1 MSATRERGRR
11 QAPEWTPQHSGT
23 TCAGQPPHL
32 RSQAQG
38 PAAGPPTN
46 DLSRAQ
52 GRPPPRKIYP
62 GDPWAGPS
70 TQDGTPHAS
79 LPGKSS
85 RPLPPVSP
93 RTLGSTHVA
102 FGCSQ
107 DSFPGAPRQPLG
119 VPLPFELLHQE
130 IKGLPLTGGD
140 ENLIHQC
147 RHR

>member
-1 MSATRERGRR
+1 MTGEVYLGARKQGAVA
-11 QAPEWTPQHSGT
+11 QA
-23 TCAGQPPHL
+23 
-32 RSQAQG
+32 
-38 PAAGPPTN
+38 
-46 DLSRAQ
+46 LS
-52 GRPPPRKIYP
+52 
-62 GDPWAGPS
+62 S
-70 TQDGTPHAS
+70 
-79 LPGKSS
+79 
-85 RPLPPVSP
+85 PVSP

-140 ENLIHQC
+140 ENLVHQC

>member
-1 MSATRERGRR
+1 MNVAEGKPR
-11 QAPEWTPQHSGT
+11 SGHPGT
-23 TCAGQPPHL
+23 
-32 RSQAQG
+32 
-38 PAAGPPTN
+38 AGPPVQANRLTS
-46 DLSRAQ
+46 DPRHRGQRL
-52 GRPPPRKIYP
+52 GPPPMIYPGPRAGPPHKIYP

-140 ENLIHQC
+140 ENLVHQC